1 MSKAYL
7 SIFCPELCFQVLQ
20 LVVKSGNTQGLM
32 PPFVKLQKKLVGE
45 NSGEQAAETDRNLG
59 TEFFFVSREGWLE
72 RSAD

>member
-1 MSKAYL
+1 M
-7 SIFCPELCFQVLQ
+7 
-20 LVVKSGNTQGLM
+20 VVKSGNTQGLM